1 MKSSLILASASP
13 RRLELL
19 KRMGFTP
26 DAVVPAD
33 IDESVRKQE
42 KPEDYVKRMA
52 VEKAEKVKGNR
63 QLAIGNSEEFILAA
77 DTTVVCANRI
87 IGKAETREEA
97 SEILRLLRGRKHK
110 VLTAVCVIA
119 PGGEK
124 HIKLVTTTVKFKN
137 AMDAEI
143 EEYLDTNEWVGK
155 AGAYGIQGDP
165 GGFCIS
171 INGSF
176 SSVVGLPMYETKN
189 MLLGLGFRR

>member
-1 MKSSLILASASP
+1 MKSKLVLASASP

-26 DAVVPAD
+26 DAVIPAD
-33 IDESVRKQE
+33 IDERARRSEDPEVYCKRIAEEKAYEILNRKLA
-42 KPEDYVKRMA
+42 PEDA
-52 VEKAEKVKGNR
+52 
-63 QLAIGNSEEFILAA
+63 FILSA
-77 DTTVVCANRI
+77 DTTVVCANQI

-97 SEILRLLRGRKHK
+97 KKIMEILCGRKHR

-119 PGGEK
+119 PNGEK
-124 HIKLVTTTVKFKN
+124 CTKLVETTVKFKN
-137 AMDAEI
+137 FQSWEL
-143 EEYLDTNEWVGK
+143 EEYLDTEEWKGK
-155 AGAYGIQGDP
+155 AGAYGLQGDP

-189 MLLGLGFRR
+189 MLLSLGFKK